1 MKYGVKG
8 GLVACAAL
16 SAGCAW
22 ADFSVDLDWSV
33 KPLKDVRTS
42 TCGPIVGYAGC
53 FVEIPLGE
61 DSETYFFDTDRENTA
76 RVLKEAGAY
85 HQRMWQ
91 ANAWFMRGKPE
102 YRKVWEEKNAK
113 LPPNRRRPFDG
124 SNPKAAFEFWK
135 QNGIKLLFTLEAW
148 NGETSKKEILEF
160 VDWIVKNDYKGV
172 VAGFELGNES
182 YFNKAYPTLAP
193 LWTDIVNEIA
203 KRWPGVKI
211 GITLAENFELNP
223 DLTQVRN
230 RMLSAGEIKRDA
242 YFAAADF
249 NRYSAQFTVAMSN
262 CLDKITHVTFHAY
275 GAETPYSCSYY
286 GMKRFRDWCSVFPEL
301 KGKKWWLTEIRP
313 RSDEDNRCQRIFRE
327 SLVMAHY
334 SLMAVCQ
341 PEVDAFNHH
350 QIGELSGGI
359 YRSDGK
365 TWSYQWADAGGSF
378 SDRRAPGGRR
388 RMEAGHMGVMYRIV
402 AEALLDH
409 PLVLHHGTSQATDTE
424 DAFYTSARVMDQA
437 YARRRALKEGKRQS
451 GGVFGGGAP
460 EVAGEVEWIAATD
473 AGRSRLCLLM
483 VNSKNAAETVT
494 VTIPG
499 KQFAAPAYRTLSC
512 PEKFV
517 DCRVIP
523 GEAHPWRELA
533 WEDTQSGFDVVRME
547 KYEGMKPA
555 AGTLTVT
562 IEPHTVQSVTVQL
575 GNAPKK

>member
-1 MKYGVKG
+1 MKYGIKG
-8 GLVACAAL
+8 ALVACAVL

-22 ADFSVDLDWSV
+22 ADFALDLDWKA
-33 KPLKDVRTS
+33 KPIRDVRAS

-53 FVEIPLGE
+53 LVEIQLGE
-61 DSETYFFDTDRENTA
+61 NYETYLFDTDKENTS
-76 RVLKEAGAY
+76 RVLREAGAY

-91 ANAWFMRGKPE
+91 ANAWFARRGPNPYDPQDPKQ
-102 YRKVWEEKNAK
+102 AK
-113 LPPNRRRPFDG
+113 AYKAYVQ
-124 SNPKAAFEFWK
+124 SNPDAAFRFWK
-135 QNGIKLLFTLEAW
+135 DNGFKLLFTLEAW
-148 NGETSKKEILEF
+148 NGETSKKEILDF
-160 VDWIVKNDYKGV
+160 VNWIIKNDYKSV

-182 YFNKAYPTLAP
+182 YFSAYYPKLAP
-193 LWTDIVNEIA
+193 LWTEIVNELV
-203 KRWPGVKI
+203 KLWPGVKL

-230 RMLSAGEIKRDA
+230 RMLSAGEIKRDT

-262 CLDKITHVTFHAY
+262 CLDKISHVTFHAY

-286 GMKRFRDWCSVFPEL
+286 GMKRFRDWCTVFPEL

-341 PEVDAFNHH
+341 PEVDALNHH
-350 QIGELSGGI
+350 QLGELSGGI
-359 YRSDGK
+359 YRTDGK
-365 TWSYQWADAGGSF
+365 TWSYQWPDGGGSF
-378 SDRRAPGGRR
+378 ADRRGAGRR
-388 RMEAGHMGVMYRIV
+388 RMVAGHTGVMYRIL

-409 PLVLHHGTSQATDTE
+409 PLILHHGTSQETDTE
-424 DAFYTSARVMDQA
+424 DTFYTSARVLDQA
-437 YARRRALKEGKRQS
+437 YARRRALKEDKKV
-451 GGVFGGGAP
+451 GGFLGIGADYP

-473 AGRSRLCLLM
+473 AGRSRLCLVM
-483 VNSKNAAETVT
+483 VNSKKTAETVT

-499 KQFAAPAYRTLSC
+499 KRFAAPAYRTLSC

-523 GEAHPWRELA
+523 GETPPWRELA
-533 WEDTQSGFDVVRME
+533 WEDTQSGFDAVRME
-547 KYEGMKPA
+547 KYEGIQCKA
-555 AGTLTVT
+555 DTLTVT
-562 IEPHTVQSVTVQL
+562 IEPHTVQSVTVLL